1 MNEKKLPTEIIKVL
15 RESHF
20 AYFCTTDQN
29 NQAHIT
35 PMFFLFDEKT
45 NEIFVFAYSTSKKMK
60 NMRVNPKV
68 SLTVDVR
75 DSENPF
81 ENRGVMVQGEA
92 VIKGT
97 VDSVSISHDKKL
109 KRIYTNFSEKYPVLS
124 EARAST
130 QVKYQDFAEVLV
142 EVQAD
147 KAVYWKGP
155 HFITVKFDR
164 ESGTPISV
172 TEV

>member
-1 MNEKKLPTEIIKVL
+1 MGAKELPSEISKVL

-45 NEIFVFAYSTSKKMK
+45 NEIFVFAHLKSKKIK
-60 NMRVNPKV
+60 NIRVNPKV
-68 SLTVDVR
+68 CLTVDVR
-75 DSENPF
+75 DPKNPF

-92 VIKGT
+92 VIEKT
-97 VDSVSISHDKKL
+97 VDSFSTSQDKKL
-109 KRIYTNFSEKYPVLS
+109 MRIYKDFSKKYPVLS
-124 EARAST
+124 EAQAPT
-130 QVKYQDFAEVLV
+130 QVKYREFAEVLV
-142 EVQAD
+142 KVRAN
-147 KAVYWKGP
+147 KMVYWRGP
-155 HFITVKFDR
+155 HFVTVNFDP

-172 TEV
+172 IEV